1 MLVPGDMAPEFT
13 GRTSDGGTFKLSDLR
28 GSSVILYF
36 YPRANSPGCTR
47 ESLSFAHLSPAFGD
61 RGVRIVGVSVDE
73 IEEQRRF
80 SERCSLPFPLVSDAT
95 KEVARLY
102 GVLGA
107 FGHAK
112 RVTFYLDPQGR
123 VLQVVDSILPG
134 PHVQRARDLWLG
146 TPAPGPSPTASPSP
160 R

>member
-1 MLVPGDMAPEFT
+1 MLVAGELAPEFS
-13 GRTSDGGTFKLSDLR
+13 GRTAGGGSFRLSGLR

-47 ESLSFAHLSPAFGD
+47 ESLSFAHLAAAFGE

-80 SERCSLPFPLVSDAT
+80 AERCSLPFPLVSDGT

-123 VLQVVDSILPG
+123 VLDVVDSILPG
-134 PHVQRARDLWLG
+134 PHVQRARELWL
-146 TPAPGPSPTASPSP
+146 TPASAPSPSSAPPTGS
-160 R
+160 